1 MTSTGQKRCS
11 TANLFVILLLSLICI
26 GGLLLWVD
34 ETAASKLIS
43 KMVVSVQSSNNN
55 SYNTINITRIE
66 HEFNE
71 LLTKNN
77 ELEQSLINKS
87 LEIRNI
93 KAQFSK
99 SFPQATSNKDKIDS
113 SKWRNCFISNESESI
128 VRLKYD
134 DASHGELMNKLTQK
148 YIATNKLKIF
158 TLHFM
163 RYANLYG
170 VKCGIPMQS
179 FHVAREYYFVND
191 QFYHREH
198 NRNNTHVDFCVFYDY
213 RALYEHIYDTYK
225 DDDTTEWAI
234 ILEDDVTLCPLWI
247 NVTLNVL
254 DEGWVYQKYGY
265 SANKTID
272 LVYYGHG
279 STGTLLR
286 ISVLPFVFEIMDG
299 YVERQTRLMANG
311 PWHNTWDHYLPKWCK
326 SNSKWA
332 RCVSSSTTVLFHP
345 AEKRIKSTFDHNY
358 PKNVRCDERN
368 AWSDRSM
375 KPLVL
380 SSDHQR

>member
-1 MTSTGQKRCS
+1 MAYAYQKHCS
-11 TANLFVILLLSLICI
+11 TANLFATLLLLLIFI
-26 GGLLLWVD
+26 FGLGLWVD
-34 ETAASKLIS
+34 ETAASKSIS
-43 KMVVSVQSSNNN
+43 KMIVSVQSSNNN
-55 SYNTINITRIE
+55 KTINITRIRSKSKPTE
-66 HEFNE
+66 QKLNE
-71 LLTKNN
+71 LLTKNS
-77 ELEQSLINKS
+77 ELERELHA
-87 LEIRNI
+87 I
-93 KAQFSK
+93 KAQT
-99 SFPQATSNKDKIDS
+99 TSNKDTINS
-113 SKWRNCFISNESESI
+113 SKWHNCFISNESESI

-213 RALYEHIYDTYK
+213 RALYEYIYDTYK

-254 DEGWVYQKYGY
+254 DEGWLYGKYGY

-279 STGTLLR
+279 STGTLVR
-286 ISVLPFVFEIMDG
+286 ISFIPFVFKIMDG
-299 YVERQTRLMANG
+299 FVERQTRLMANG
-311 PWHNTWDHYLPKWCK
+311 PWHNTWDHYLPTWCK
-326 SNSKWA
+326 RKSKWA
-332 RCVSSSTTVLFHP
+332 RCVSSYTSVLFHP

-358 PKNVRCDERN
+358 GSNARCDMRN
-368 AWSDRSM
+368 TWGDATM

-380 SSDHQR
+380 SGDHPPYG